1 MSKINFNWKVGYA
14 HLCKIT
20 NPQKDNYGKII
31 RVYRGN
37 SCFYSRDHDDW
48 YEEDY
53 NQDDF
58 IVTDVDNE
66 TSSVKV
72 NVDNENYWKA
82 FTSITAR
89 QIFIN
94 MQPGVVVGTEE
105 DMAKTAVRFAV
116 ALTEELKK
124 L

>member
-53 NQDDF
+53 DQDDF
-58 IVTDVDNE
+58 IVTDANNE
-66 TSSVKV
+66 GNTVKV
-72 NVDNENYWKA
+72 NVDDDEYWNE
-82 FTSITAR
+82 FTAITAR
-89 QIFIN
+89 EIFIRRMN
-94 MQPGVVVGTEE
+94 SETIYKS
-105 DMAKTAVRFAV
+105 MAKLAVKAAK
-116 ALTEELKK
+116 ALTDELKK

>member
-1 MSKINFNWKVGYA
+1 MSKINFNWKVGDA

-20 NPQKDNYGKII
+20 NPKKDNYGKII
-31 RVYRGN
+31 RVYRGK
-37 SCFYSRDHDDW
+37 SCFYSNDHDDW

-53 NQDDF
+53 DQNDF
-58 IVTDVDNE
+58 IVTDVNNE

-72 NVDNENYWKA
+72 NVDNENYWNA

-89 QIFIN
+89 EIFIK
-94 MQPGVVVGTEE
+94 MEPKLPGNEK
-105 DMAKTAVRFAV
+105 DMAKRAVRFAK